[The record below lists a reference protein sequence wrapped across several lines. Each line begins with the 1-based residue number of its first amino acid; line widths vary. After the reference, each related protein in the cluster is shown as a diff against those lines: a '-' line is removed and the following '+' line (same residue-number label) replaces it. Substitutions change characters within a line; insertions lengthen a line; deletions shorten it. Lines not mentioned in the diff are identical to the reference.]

1 MNRSVSLRVC
11 GVQNIK
17 MEKLKKLIKSYM
29 CCFVSWFYYEFTVLY
44 GMGIDVAVAYKVL
57 QPFQCHGVFPFQST
71 NRYDLWWFQYQ
82 QTVPFALK
90 R

>member
-1 MNRSVSLRVC
+1 MNRSVSLRV
-11 GVQNIK
+11 IYK
-17 MEKLKKLIKSYM
+17 MEKLKKLYKTYM

-44 GMGIDVAVAYKVL
+44 RMGINVAVADKVL
-57 QPFQCHGVFPFQST
+57 QPFQRHGVFPFQPT